1 MLFFTNSLMSAIQI
15 SNIVVGIIV
24 FIAFSVINIIIFHQ
38 IPAIY
43 ALLSSLLVGL
53 ILTYCGLSIPGTIL
67 LIFSIVLLTIF
78 YFVNIASIRHLLSLP
93 AKKIKS
99 NQTKYNKQD
108 LYRKIDDTVHSLSK
122 SKTGALITFERSTN
136 LDDYMKNGTIIN
148 APVSQELLETI
159 FYEGTRLHDGA
170 VIIRGNMIVAASV
183 YYTPTT
189 RALNG
194 KFGSR
199 HRAAFGISEVTDS
212 VTVVVSEETGRV
224 SIAHEGVLESIPL
237 DSFLSEFTDMMALD
251 ENKISNDNQ
260 SNKTK
265 KKRNLLSFIKKDT
278 KKNKPH

>member
-260 SNKTK
+260 SSKTK
-265 KKRNLLSFIKKDT
+265 KKRNLLSFIRKGEQE
-278 KKNKPH
+278 